1 MKLNFDCIRDI
12 LIYCESQSSIDK
24 FICFNDG
31 YFPKELNKYSEEE
44 IKYHLRQLSWEGL
57 ITKLTIHSDGMI
69 FSDLTPSG
77 HKLIGEIRS
86 DTNWNKTKSIATK
99 AGVFTINAI
108 KDIAIAVTTASIQN
122 YLP

>member
-12 LIYCESQSSIDK
+12 LLYCEEQSTVDR
-24 FICFNDG
+24 FICFTNG
-31 YFPKELNKYSEEE
+31 SFPTELQKYSEDE
-44 IKYHLRQLSWEGL
+44 IKYHLRQLQWDGL
-57 ITKLTIHSDGMI
+57 ITQLTIHSDGMM

-77 HKLIGEIRS
+77 HKFIGEIRS
-86 DTNWNKTKSIATK
+86 DTNWNKTKSIATQ

-108 KDIAIAVTTASIQN
+108 KEIAISVATASIQK